1 MRDLTASEIT
11 EHVLKFFTAQGHEVW
26 RQNNIRVPGRKFI
39 GKKGLS
45 DIIGYTKDGKMI
57 AVEVKTKNDV
67 LSPDQ
72 RKFLV
77 DLHMSN
83 GYAYVAYDSG
93 NCQVGIVDI
102 LNYEG

>member
-11 EHVLKFFTAQGHEVW
+11 EHVLKFFTAQGHDVW

-45 DIIGYTKDGKMI
+45 DVIGHTKDGKMI

-67 LSPDQ
+67 LSHDQ

-77 DLHMSN
+77 DLHMAG
-83 GYAYVAYDSG
+83 GYAYVAGDGG
-93 NCQVGIVDI
+93 NMNVSIVDI